1 LFKPTFTWATWE
13 GWRSS
18 DRMTLSRRESD
29 GSTSKLITLAFS
41 RYSSYYDDEYE
52 EEETEDDTEEV
63 ATFTNDDTSVSVR
76 LMQPLPPGTYTW
88 FVVRALGA
96 ETLRSEERSFTV
108 LGPRVQSLSINDRSS
123 RGRTSKYPGSSSI
136 SIRTAAYARV
146 RIELRRQGRVQPLYF
161 TADDSGAVDLTIPW
175 SCARAGGTYRYSVR
189 ATDQYGTQRTRSG
202 TFTPVSRGACRSMRA
217 KEAAARR
224 EATRRRARQ
233 RAAARREAR
242 RIARLEARFRT
253 NCRAIGG
260 TLADIDTGDGPK
272 VICRSPFGGLLNV
285 PM

>member
-108 LGPRVQSLSINDRSS
+108 SGHAS
-123 RGRTSKYPGSSSI
+123 R
-136 SIRTAAYARV
+136 
-146 RIELRRQGRVQPLYF
+146 
-161 TADDSGAVDLTIPW
+161 
-175 SCARAGGTYRYSVR
+175 
-189 ATDQYGTQRTRSG
+189 
-202 TFTPVSRGACRSMRA
+202 VSRSTTRANPDRGA
-217 KEAAARR
+217 
-224 EATRRRARQ
+224 TV
-233 RAAARREAR
+233 
-242 RIARLEARFRT
+242 T
-253 NCRAIGG
+253 IGQG
-260 TLADIDTGDGPK
+260 
-272 VICRSPFGGLLNV
+272 
-285 PM
+285 